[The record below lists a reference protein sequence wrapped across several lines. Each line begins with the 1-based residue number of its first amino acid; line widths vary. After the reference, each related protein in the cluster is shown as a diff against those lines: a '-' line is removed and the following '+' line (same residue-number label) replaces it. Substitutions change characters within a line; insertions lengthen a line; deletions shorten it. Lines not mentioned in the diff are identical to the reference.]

1 MYIEPSDKP
10 EDNTLLNNL
19 RNGDQTA
26 FAEIYN
32 QYRSKIF
39 VYACSLCKSPDI
51 AEEIVQEVFIKIWQ
65 KRDQINTELNF
76 GAYIKKI
83 TLNHVLNHLKKI
95 AREKSLQQQ
104 LFLFIETIR
113 NSTEDNL
120 LEKELLKTY
129 DEAIAQLPPQK
140 KLIYNLSRNEDLT
153 HDEIAKRLNI
163 SKNTVKNH
171 MVEATRFIRNYVNQN
186 GSVICFIIAASNYF
200 RSN

>member
-1 MYIEPSDKP
+1 MHTELSDKS

-19 RNGDQTA
+19 RNGDPTA

-39 VYACSLCKSPDI
+39 AYAYSLCKSPDVS
-51 AEEIVQEVFIKIWQ
+51 EEIVQEVFIRIWQ
-65 KRDQINTELNF
+65 KRDQINTQLNF

-83 TLNHVLNHLKKI
+83 TLNHVLNHLKKV
-95 AREKSLQQQ
+95 AREKALQQQ

-129 DEAIAQLPPQK
+129 DDAIAQLPPQK

-186 GSVICFIIAASNYF
+186 SSVICFIIAASNYF

>member
-39 VYACSLCKSPDI
+39 VYASSLCKSPDI

-171 MVEATRFIRNYVNQN
+171 MVEATRLIRNYVNQN